1 MTTKQEIQREISFL
15 NQGEVN
21 LDVHTQL
28 KNDLNNKEKITEIR
42 NNPSIHKTIIIIAL
56 NLTVEN
62 KIRASDVD
70 WKIISLQMVQ
80 NWTLR
85 MREFTGTRK
94 ALKHL
99 KTSIPMCKIDIF

>member
-1 MTTKQEIQREISFL
+1 M
-15 NQGEVN
+15 
-21 LDVHTQL
+21 DVHTQL

-94 ALKHL
+94 ALKPVCTDRR
-99 KTSIPMCKIDIF
+99 K